1 MSVTVT
7 AIPIIF
13 LSGKVISASALF
25 TATAITAASAAT
37 AGTISAAIS
46 TFDSLKTAIKNSEI
60 DDILN
65 TPEISQF
72 ENKLVKL
79 TKEDIDLLSKEYET
93 PFMNNELLERTLNE
107 YGFKIE
113 KSSELS
119 VVATIERLFFTFARS
134 DVNSPFLLKIEFP
147 DDCMEMQAEVA
158 ASLYEEYGCNTQE
171 ETYIRL
177 KEKIDKSNMYIE
189 DEEILEDDS
198 IVLTIN
204 LE

>member
-7 AIPIIF
+7 AVPIVF
-13 LSGKVISASALF
+13 LSTKVIAAAMAITTTAV
-25 TATAITAASAAT
+25 TATAAT
-37 AGTISAAIS
+37 V
-46 TFDSLKTAIKNSEI
+46 SLKSAIKNSEI

-65 TPEISQF
+65 TPVQF

-93 PFMNNELLERTLNE
+93 PFMNKELLERTLSE

-119 VVATIERLFFTFARS
+119 VIATIERLFFTFARS

-158 ASLYEEYGCNTQE
+158 ASLYEEYGGNTQE
-171 ETYIRL
+171 ETYIRI
-177 KEKIDKSNMYIE
+177 KEKIDESNMYIE

>member
-7 AIPIIF
+7 AVPILF
-13 LSGKVISASALF
+13 LSTKVIAA
-25 TATAITAASAAT
+25 AIAITTASSAT
-37 AGTISAAIS
+37 AGTISA
-46 TFDSLKTAIKNSEI
+46 LKSSIKNSEI

-65 TPEISQF
+65 TPEIAQF

-93 PFMNNELLERTLNE
+93 PFMNNELLERTLSE

-113 KSSELS
+113 KSSELL

-158 ASLYEEYGCNTQE
+158 ASLYEEYGGNTQE
-171 ETYIRL
+171 ETYIRI
-177 KEKIDKSNMYIE
+177 KEKIDESNMYIE
-189 DEEILEDDS
+189 DEEILDDDS

>member
-7 AIPIIF
+7 AVPILF
-13 LSGKVISASALF
+13 LSTKVIAA
-25 TATAITAASAAT
+25 AIAITTASSAT
-37 AGTISAAIS
+37 AGTISA
-46 TFDSLKTAIKNSEI
+46 LKSSIKNSEI

-65 TPEISQF
+65 TPEIAQF

-93 PFMNNELLERTLNE
+93 PFMNNELLERTLSE

-158 ASLYEEYGCNTQE
+158 ASLYEEYGGNTQE
-171 ETYIRL
+171 ETYIRI
-177 KEKIDKSNMYIE
+177 KEKIDESNMYIE
-189 DEEILEDDS
+189 DEEILDDDS